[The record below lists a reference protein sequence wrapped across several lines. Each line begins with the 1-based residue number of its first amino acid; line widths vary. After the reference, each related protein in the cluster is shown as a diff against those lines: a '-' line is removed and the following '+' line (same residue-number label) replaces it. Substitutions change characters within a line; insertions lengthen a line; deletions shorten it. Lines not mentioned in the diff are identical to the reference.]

1 MNGLFI
7 FFASLFILSG
17 TLLPAQTPLTAPKH
31 DYIWLMGYQSYS
43 GNDWFGGTRIDFNTM
58 PPTITREDRHMDFDI
73 TNAVMCDEAGELLFY
88 TNGVYVSSYTN
99 DTMMNGLKLNP
110 DNSAPQNVL
119 TQGVLILP
127 LPGNDHIYYMI
138 HEARTFAPTPYAY
151 DQIYRCFYSI
161 VDMSQNGGLGK
172 VVLKNKVLLK
182 DTLCY
187 GKITA
192 TRHANGRD
200 WWILLPK
207 FDQSAFFRYLLTPSG
222 IDTFPLQ
229 SLGDGLISNGGQA
242 VFSPDGSKYV
252 RLNCPGIIGSYLD
265 IFDFDRCEG
274 LLSNYRRIYKTGL
287 SSTGI
292 AISLNSRFLYRTNTL
307 DIAQYDL
314 NASDIEASEV
324 TVAEYDGFKSPLIT
338 NFYHPQLAPDG
349 KIYICSNSSVDKLH
363 VIEDPDSAGLSCH
376 LRQHAVNLPT
386 LNLGSV
392 PNHPNYRLGPL
403 DGSGC
408 DTLGIDNIPVA
419 WFRYEYDS
427 FSTNTFKFRDL
438 SYYEPAAWS
447 WDFGDGTGS
456 TEQHPAHTYTTA
468 GSYQVCLTVSNVNGA
483 DTHCRAL
490 QLTVPATE
498 PGGILLPVK
507 VGPSPFR
514 ERLLVSLSGASLGNP
529 SFRLYDQTGRILVER
544 LVSAAITVIETVSI
558 HPGIYYWEVLEDGER
573 VNSGKCVKTSE

>member
-1 MNGLFI
+1 MRPTFL
-7 FFASLFILSG
+7 FFAFLFIL
-17 TLLPAQTPLTAPKH
+17 PAAPVRAQTLLTAPKH
-31 DYIWLMGYQSYS
+31 DYVWLMGYQSYS

-58 PPTITREDRHMDFDI
+58 PPTITREDRYMDCDI
-73 TNAVMCDEAGELLFY
+73 TNAVMCDEMGELLFY
-88 TNGVYVSSYTN
+88 TNGVYVSSYAN

-110 DNSAPQNVL
+110 DNTVPQDRL
-119 TQGVLILP
+119 SQGVLILP
-127 LPGNDHIYYMI
+127 LPGNDHLYYMI
-138 HEARTFAPTPYAY
+138 HEVATFAPTPYAY
-151 DQIYRCFYSI
+151 TQIYRCFYSI

-172 VVLKNKVLLK
+172 VIVKNKVLLQ

-207 FDQSAFFRYLLTPSG
+207 FDRSAFFRYLLTPAG

-229 SLGDGLISNGGQA
+229 ALGDNLISNSGQA

-252 RLNCPGIIGSYLD
+252 RMNGVGNVIGTYLD

-274 LLSNYRRIYKTGL
+274 LLSNYHRIFKTGL
-287 SSTGI
+287 ASTGV
-292 AISLNSRFLYRTNTL
+292 SVSPNSRFLYLTNTL
-307 DIAQYDL
+307 SVLQYDL
-314 NASDIEASEV
+314 TAADVEASEIL
-324 TVAEYDGFKSPLIT
+324 VAEHDGFESPLIT
-338 NFYHPQLAPDG
+338 NFYHPQIAPDG

-363 VIEDPDSAGLSCH
+363 VIDYPDSAGLSCH
-376 LRQHAVNLPT
+376 LRQHAINLPT

-403 DGSGC
+403 DDSAC

-419 WFRYEYDS
+419 WFRYERDS
-427 FSTNTFKFRDL
+427 FNINTFKFRDL

-456 TEQHPAHTYTTA
+456 AEQHPAHTYTSA
-468 GSYQVCLTVSNVNGA
+468 GSYQVCLSVSNINGA

-490 QLTVPATE
+490 QLTAPAAE
-498 PGGILLPVK
+498 PEHHLPVR

-514 ERLLVSLSGASLGNP
+514 ERLHVSLSAGDRPNCL
-529 SFRLYDQTGRILVER
+529 FRLYDQTGGLQAER
-544 LVSAAITVIETVSI
+544 RLSAGNNDIDGHGLPQGIYFWVVSADNGRA
-558 HPGIYYWEVLEDGER
+558 
-573 VNSGKCVKTSE
+573 SGKCVKLPD